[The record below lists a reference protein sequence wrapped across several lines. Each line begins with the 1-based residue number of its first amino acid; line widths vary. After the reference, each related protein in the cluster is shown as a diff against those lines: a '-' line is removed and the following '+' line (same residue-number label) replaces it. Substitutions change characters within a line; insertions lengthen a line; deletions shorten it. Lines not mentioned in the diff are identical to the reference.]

1 MMASYRF
8 ALFCNRSCSLCPT
21 PSSSFFFWLQEM
33 EEGKLLSVLVAG
45 PKNVSVPSPGGDASG
60 LHRQTSLE
68 NCSLHHEPFS
78 F

>member
-21 PSSSFFFWLQEM
+21 PSSSFFWLQEM
-33 EEGKLLSVLVAG
+33 EEGKG

-60 LHRQTSLE
+60 RHRQTSLE
-68 NCSLHHEPFS
+68 NCSLHEPFS